1 MSKILLLAGGTREE
15 SRNNKVATYVKE
27 YFKEIDV
34 ACSLYDQLYLNTPF
48 LLDYEDKQPESIIEI
63 RESLIDS
70 KKIIIFS
77 PVFNGGYVSHL
88 KNTLDWLSLGFDNYS
103 YNELFKDKDVSIV
116 SSVDGSGS
124 NARGSF
130 DLLSVQ
136 LTNYGLKVYDEFYLF
151 TEQETVDEMIE
162 KDKNKEKFQNFLN
175 LLLTI

>member
-1 MSKILLLAGGTREE
+1 MSKILILAGGTREE
-15 SRNNKVATYVKE
+15 SRNNKVANYVKE
-27 YFKEIDV
+27 YLKEIDV

-63 RESLIDS
+63 RKSLIDS

-175 LLLTI
+175 LFLTI

>member
-15 SRNNKVATYVKE
+15 SRNNKVASYVKQ

-34 ACSLYDQLYLNTPF
+34 PCYLYDKLYLNTPF

-63 RESLIDS
+63 RESLIHS
-70 KKIIIFS
+70 NKLIIFS

-103 YNELFKDKDVSIV
+103 YNELFKNKHVLVI

-124 NARGSF
+124 NAEGSF
-130 DLLSVQ
+130 NLLSTQ
-136 LTNYGLKVYDEFYLF
+136 LRNYGLKVYDGFYLF
-151 TEQETVDEMIE
+151 TESKTVDELIE
-162 KDKNKEKFQNFLN
+162 NEKNKEEFQDFLN
-175 LLLTI
+175 SFLSI

>member
-175 LLLTI
+175 LFLTF

>member
-130 DLLSVQ
+130 RC
-136 LTNYGLKVYDEFYLF
+136 DEVGVRRAKSQIVKIRFNV
-151 TEQETVDEMIE
+151 TSCG
-162 KDKNKEKFQNFLN
+162 
-175 LLLTI
+175 

>member
-27 YFKEIDV
+27 YFKGIDV

-48 LLDYEDKQPESIIEI
+48 LLDYEDKQPESIVEI

-151 TEQETVDEMIE
+151 TELETVDEMIE
-162 KDKNKEKFQNFLN
+162 EDKNKEKFHNFLN
-175 LLLTI
+175 SFLTI

>member
-15 SRNNKVATYVKE
+15 SRNNKVAIYVKE

-175 LLLTI
+175 LFLTI

>member
-15 SRNNKVATYVKE
+15 SRNNKVAIYVKE
-27 YFKEIDV
+27 YFKGIDV
-34 ACSLYDQLYLNTPF
+34 SCSLYDQLYLNTPF

-116 SSVDGSGS
+116 SSVDGSGN

-175 LLLTI
+175 LFLTI

>member
-130 DLLSVQ
+130 NLLSVQ

-175 LLLTI
+175 LFLTI

>member
-1 MSKILLLAGGTREE
+1 M
-15 SRNNKVATYVKE
+15 
-27 YFKEIDV
+27 
-34 ACSLYDQLYLNTPF
+34 
-48 LLDYEDKQPESIIEI
+48 
-63 RESLIDS
+63 
-70 KKIIIFS
+70 
-77 PVFNGGYVSHL
+77 
-88 KNTLDWLSLGFDNYS
+88 DWLSLGFDNYS

-175 LLLTI
+175 LFLTI

>member
-151 TEQETVDEMIE
+151 TEQEAVDEMIE

-175 LLLTI
+175 LFLTI

>member
-27 YFKEIDV
+27 YFKGIDV

-63 RESLIDS
+63 RKSLIDS

-88 KNTLDWLSLGFDNYS
+88 KNTLDWLSLAFDNHS

-175 LLLTI
+175 LFLTI

>member
-1 MSKILLLAGGTREE
+1 MSKILLLAGGTRKE

-175 LLLTI
+175 LFLTI

>member
-63 RESLIDS
+63 RKSLIDS

-88 KNTLDWLSLGFDNYS
+88 KNTLDWLSLGYDNYS
-103 YNELFKDKDVSIV
+103 YNELFKDKNVSII

-124 NARGSF
+124 NAKASF

-136 LTNYGLKVYDEFYLF
+136 LKNYGLKVYDDFYLF
-151 TEQETVDEMIE
+151 TDLETVDEMIE
-162 KDKNKEKFQNFLN
+162 QGKNKEEFHNYLN
-175 LLLTI
+175 LFLAI

>member
-116 SSVDGSGS
+116 SSVDGSGG

-130 DLLSVQ
+130 ELLSVQ

-175 LLLTI
+175 LFLTI

>member
-15 SRNNKVATYVKE
+15 SRNNKVANYVKE
-27 YFKEIDV
+27 YLKEIDV

-175 LLLTI
+175 LFLTI

>member
-27 YFKEIDV
+27 YFKGIDV

-63 RESLIDS
+63 RKSLIDS

-151 TEQETVDEMIE
+151 TEQETVDEMLE
-162 KDKNKEKFQNFLN
+162 KDKNKEKFQNFIN
-175 LLLTI
+175 LFLTI

>member
-27 YFKEIDV
+27 YFKGIDV

-63 RESLIDS
+63 RKSLIDS

-116 SSVDGSGS
+116 SSVDGSGG

-130 DLLSVQ
+130 ELLSVQ

-175 LLLTI
+175 LFLTI

>member
-34 ACSLYDQLYLNTPF
+34 SCSLYDQLYLNTPF

-175 LLLTI
+175 LFLTI

>member
-15 SRNNKVATYVKE
+15 SRNNKVASYVKE
-27 YFKEIDV
+27 YFMGIDV

-48 LLDYEDKQPESIIEI
+48 LLDYEDKQPESIIDI

-136 LTNYGLKVYDEFYLF
+136 LKNYGLKVYDEFYLF
-151 TEQETVDEMIE
+151 TEQETVDDMIE

-175 LLLTI
+175 LFLTI

>member
-15 SRNNKVATYVKE
+15 SRNNKVAIYVKE
-27 YFKEIDV
+27 YFKGIDV

-48 LLDYEDKQPESIIEI
+48 LLDYEDKQPESIVEI

-175 LLLTI
+175 LFLTI

>member
-136 LTNYGLKVYDEFYLF
+136 LTNYGLKVYDEVYLF

-175 LLLTI
+175 LFLTI

>member
-27 YFKEIDV
+27 YFKGIDV

-63 RESLIDS
+63 RKSLIDS

-130 DLLSVQ
+130 NLLSVQ

-175 LLLTI
+175 LFLTI

>member
-15 SRNNKVATYVKE
+15 SRNNKVANYVKE
-27 YFKEIDV
+27 YFKGIDV
-34 ACSLYDQLYLNTPF
+34 GCFLYDQLYLNTPF

-116 SSVDGSGS
+116 SSVDGSGN

-175 LLLTI
+175 LFLTI

>member
-63 RESLIDS
+63 RESLMDS

-175 LLLTI
+175 LFLTI

>member
-136 LTNYGLKVYDEFYLF
+136 LTNYGLKIYDEFYLF

-175 LLLTI
+175 LFLTI

>member
-48 LLDYEDKQPESIIEI
+48 LLDYEDKQPESIIKI

-175 LLLTI
+175 LFLTI

>member
-130 DLLSVQ
+130 NLLSVQ

-175 LLLTI
+175 IFLTI

>member
-1 MSKILLLAGGTREE
+1 
-15 SRNNKVATYVKE
+15 
-27 YFKEIDV
+27 
-34 ACSLYDQLYLNTPF
+34 
-48 LLDYEDKQPESIIEI
+48 
-63 RESLIDS
+63 
-70 KKIIIFS
+70 
-77 PVFNGGYVSHL
+77 
-88 KNTLDWLSLGFDNYS
+88 LDWLSLGFDNYS

-175 LLLTI
+175 LFLTI

>member
-151 TEQETVDEMIE
+151 TEQETVDDLIE

-175 LLLTI
+175 LFLTI

>member
-1 MSKILLLAGGTREE
+1 MYKR
-15 SRNNKVATYVKE
+15 
-27 YFKEIDV
+27 
-34 ACSLYDQLYLNTPF
+34 Q
-48 LLDYEDKQPESIIEI
+48 IEI

-103 YNELFKDKDVSIV
+103 YNELFKDKHVSIV

-151 TEQETVDEMIE
+151 TEQETVDDLIE

-175 LLLTI
+175 LFLTI

>member
-63 RESLIDS
+63 RKSLIDS

-175 LLLTI
+175 LFLTI

>member
-15 SRNNKVATYVKE
+15 SRNNKVAIYVKE
-27 YFKEIDV
+27 YFKGIDV
-34 ACSLYDQLYLNTPF
+34 SCSLYDQLYLNTPF
-48 LLDYEDKQPESIIEI
+48 LLDYEDKQPESIIHI

-70 KKIIIFS
+70 NKIIIFS

-175 LLLTI
+175 LFLTI

>member
-48 LLDYEDKQPESIIEI
+48 LLDYEDKQPKSIIEI
-63 RESLIDS
+63 RKSLIDS

-175 LLLTI
+175 LFLTI